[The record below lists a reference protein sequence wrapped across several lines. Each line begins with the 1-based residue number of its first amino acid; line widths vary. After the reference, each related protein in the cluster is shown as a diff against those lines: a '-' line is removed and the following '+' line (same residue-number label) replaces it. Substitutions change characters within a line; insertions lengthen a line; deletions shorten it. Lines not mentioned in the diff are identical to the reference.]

1 MKPRNSS
8 KKNTGRKLYDIC
20 LGNDFLDMTPKAETT
35 KANIY
40 KWNDIEQKKSSAQQ
54 RKNIKQKGD
63 LQNRRKYSETV
74 YLIKG

>member
-1 MKPRNSS
+1 
-8 KKNTGRKLYDIC
+8 
-20 LGNDFLDMTPKAETT
+20 MTPKAETT

-40 KWNDIEQKKSSAQQ
+40 KWNDIKQKKKSSVQK
-54 RKNIKQKGD
+54 RKNKKQKGD

>member
-1 MKPRNSS
+1 
-8 KKNTGRKLYDIC
+8 
-20 LGNDFLDMTPKAETT
+20 MTPKAETT